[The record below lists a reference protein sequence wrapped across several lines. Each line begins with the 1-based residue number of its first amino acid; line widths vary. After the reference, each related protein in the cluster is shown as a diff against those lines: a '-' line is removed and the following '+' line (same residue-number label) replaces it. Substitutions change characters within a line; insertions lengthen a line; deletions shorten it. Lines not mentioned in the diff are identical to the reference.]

1 MSERSRDAAEPATNS
16 KVGRLI
22 EKYGL
27 AELGNELEARWKG
40 TDRERFS
47 LRELADY
54 FNRELLG
61 AAMTSAGIA
70 ATERDVEHVYSV
82 LTDSDVSSEARVQKR
97 RELERDGIPV
107 DELEQDFVS
116 HQAVHTYLRKYRGAE
131 YENDRDRIES
141 ATETLQRLR
150 SRTTAVTERTV
161 ESLANVDRISVGSF
175 DVFADIRVHCS
186 DCGGDYGVVDLLKR
200 GGCDC

>member
-1 MSERSRDAAEPATNS
+1 MSERSRDAAESATNS

-22 EKYGL
+22 EKYDLIGL
-27 AELGNELEARWKG
+27 GSELEARWKG
-40 TDRERFS
+40 TDRERSS

-54 FNRELLG
+54 FNRELLR

-70 ATERDVEHVYSV
+70 VTEHDIEHVYSA

-97 RELERDGIPV
+97 RELEQDGVAV
-107 DELEQDFVS
+107 DELDREFVS
-116 HQAVHTYLRKYRGAE
+116 HQAVYTYLRKYRGAE
-131 YENDRDRIES
+131 YENNRDRLES

-161 ESLANVDRISVGSF
+161 ETLANADRISVGSF
-175 DVFADIRVHCS
+175 DVFVDVRIHCS
-186 DCGGDYGVVDLLKR
+186 DCSGDYGVVDLLKR